1 MLPASSLLDTPA
13 ASLNDPDWAAAARQ
27 ALQQADARLYR
38 RFDQGDNIE
47 RLLALRARCRPLD
60 PPGVAALPPAGSGL
74 SLFAVGGGRGELFP
88 RSDIDLLVFGD
99 PPAQLAHEAAL
110 ARLFALLWDCGWRS
124 AMRCVL
130 HCSAARRR
138 LTRPC

>member
-47 RLLALRARCRPLD
+47 RLLALRAQM
-60 PPGVAALPPAGSGL
+60 A
-74 SLFAVGGGRGELFP
+74 
-88 RSDIDLLVFGD
+88 DLLHDADTRVQIDDAGIGLTRR
-99 PPAQLAHEAAL
+99 AGKRQLI
-110 ARLFALLWDCGWRS
+110 ARLDLPGG
-124 AMRCVL
+124 
-130 HCSAARRR
+130 AAAADDGAAILDWHGPDGCRVHLREA
-138 LTRPC
+138 